1 MILILRILKMA
12 GQNIYRNGLVSL
24 VAVLVITFLFVIF
37 NGLLFANSFE
47 KAALDVVNSRLDLA
61 INFVDDISESK
72 VIAIERDLLVN
83 FPEIREMTFISSKK
97 AFANFVENFGEA
109 NRQLSTWLAANTKTS
124 PLPATLVI
132 SADATLHAEII
143 KFLDASS
150 YSNLFNLDSLS
161 AGALAITAADKI
173 IALDRTLSRIS
184 FVATIVFSAL
194 AILIIVAVLRLAI
207 FSRGMEIGIMRL
219 VGATKQF
226 IRMPFILE
234 GIFFGFAASLVGA
247 IVFFTGLSQFDP
259 TVFIGGN
266 YGGIGEILATTI
278 ENFGDN
284 FALILA
290 WQILAAIAI
299 GTFAS
304 FIATR
309 KYLNSR
315 EVVFS

>member
-24 VAVLVITFLFVIF
+24 VAVLVITLLFVIF
-37 NGLLFANSFE
+37 NGLLFANSFQ
-47 KAALDVVNSRLDLA
+47 KSALDVVNSRLDLA
-61 INFVDDISESK
+61 INFTDDIAENK
-72 VIAIERDLLVN
+72 VVAIERDLLAT

-109 NRQLSTWLAANTKTS
+109 NRELSMWLAANTGTS

-132 SADATLHAEII
+132 SANAELHAGII
-143 KFLDASS
+143 KFLDESS
-150 YSNLFNLDSLS
+150 YSRLFNLDSPATGTLVV
-161 AGALAITAADKI
+161 TAADKI

-184 FVATIVFSAL
+184 FIATIAFSAL
-194 AILIIVAVLRLAI
+194 AILIIIAVLRLAI

-219 VGATKQF
+219 VGATRQF

-234 GIFFGFAASLVGA
+234 GVFFGFAASLVGA
-247 IVFFTGLSQFDP
+247 VVFFVGLSQFDP
-259 TVFIGGN
+259 TLFAGGN
-266 YGGIGEILATTI
+266 YGSFGEILATTI
-278 ENFGDN
+278 ENFFGD

-309 KYLNSR
+309 RYLNSR
-315 EVVFS
+315 EVVFN